1 MTVQQMLV
9 VPHTH
14 WDREWYEPHD
24 VFRVRLVAMI
34 DQLLDLLETQPR
46 YRFTLD
52 GQAAAFE
59 DYLEVRP
66 ENRDRLA
73 ALVERGQLA
82 VGPFLILLDEFCC
95 DGESIIRNL
104 ELGILASGQ
113 LGAAMP
119 VGYLPDMFGHAAQM
133 PQFLRG
139 FGIADA
145 ALWRGVPDDVRHH
158 AFRWTAPNGES
169 VRTEY
174 LWDGY
179 GSALKLFE
187 PAELLTEQLADY
199 LEENSSWFNGE
210 PVAGM
215 YGTDHMGP
223 RPDLLEALDRHNA
236 RDTVR
241 LEMATMGDVARSR
254 DHAGTALAGLPE
266 VVGELRSHARGN
278 LLPGVL
284 SIRTNLKASMA
295 ESERALTTTERLD
308 AIRDGLDSATL
319 LDLAWHRLIESTA
332 HDSVTGCGIDETA
345 EEVGTRIHVAGHIAR
360 GVSQEL
366 LRGLA
371 GDTPAGSVVAF
382 NQSSYRRRLMVELVV
397 AGVPECPPHL
407 QLLEALPTTVVD
419 EMLPVADL
427 PRIIRRIHGQELFGK
442 QITSYA
448 WHDHG
453 LDFLVADHAA
463 GGFELSGFT
472 AELSERMTT
481 HAEDQQPWRIRTLL
495 PDSNRVLASVPA
507 SGLGIKVVN
516 AEEADPPEFP
526 VSATDD
532 SLSNG
537 LISVTVN
544 RDGTTDLIDP
554 ASGRRIA
561 EALRLVDEGD
571 RGDSYNFA
579 PTPGQPVTGPT
590 EITVNV
596 LERGF
601 LRSRILIAR
610 TYELPAGLD
619 PNDRTRRGGHLAQR
633 VDTVLELRADE
644 PFVRV
649 RVSLVNAVADHRLR
663 LHVPTFETGI
673 QDSASAGQYGV
684 TTRGRTAE
692 GGWGEFP
699 LPTFPATRF
708 IHAGGIGVLLRK
720 LTEFEVI
727 DGEPGQPDSIALTLV
742 RSVGLMSVNTN
753 PLRDEPAGSQIP
765 VPGAQ
770 YLGTEVTSE
779 FAVGLGWP
787 TWTESGIARD
797 ADLFRF
803 EPLTMPGAA
812 EPGRIASRPASVPV
826 VETRGDVP
834 LESLRRVRTE
844 SGHGTLEARFVN
856 YYPQARPLAAV
867 LQGSWDATD
876 LAGAVLA
883 ERVDTGTLTV
893 PGGGILTLRRRR

>member
-1 MTVQQMLV
+1 MSVQQMLI

-34 DQLLDLLETQPR
+34 DQLLELLETQPR

-52 GQAAAFE
+52 GQAAAFD
-59 DYLEVRP
+59 DYLEMRP

-95 DGESIIRNL
+95 DGETMIRNL
-104 ELGILASGQ
+104 ELGIRASRR
-113 LGAAMP
+113 LGGAMP

-133 PQFLRG
+133 PQVLRG
-139 FGIADA
+139 FGIRDA
-145 ALWRGVPDDVRHH
+145 ALWRGVPDNVRHH
-158 AFRWTAPNGES
+158 AFRWTAPNGDS

-187 PAELLTEQLADY
+187 PVEKLSELLADY
-199 LEENSSWFNGE
+199 LEKDSSWFGGE

-215 YGTDHMGP
+215 YGTDHMFP
-223 RPDLLEALDRHNA
+223 RPDLLEVLDRHNA
-236 RDTVR
+236 GDTVR
-241 LEMATMGDVARSR
+241 LEMATMGDVVRGR
-254 DHAGTALAGLPE
+254 DHSGPALAGLPE

-295 ESERALTTTERLD
+295 EAERALTTTERLD
-308 AIRDGLDSATL
+308 AIRDGLDSATF
-319 LDLAWHRLIESTA
+319 LDTAWYRLIESTA
-332 HDSVTGCGIDETA
+332 HDSVTGCGIDDTA

-366 LRGLA
+366 MRALA
-371 GDTPAGSVVAF
+371 AETPAGSVVTF
-382 NQSSYRRRLMVELVV
+382 NQSGYPRRLTVELVV
-397 AGVPECPPHL
+397 AGVPETRPEL
-407 QLLEALPTTVVD
+407 QVLEAMPTTIGD
-419 EMLPVADL
+419 ETLPVADL
-427 PRIIRRIHGQELFGK
+427 ARIIRRIHGQELFGK
-442 QITSYA
+442 QIRSYA
-448 WHDHG
+448 WNDHC
-453 LDFLVADHAA
+453 LEFLVADHAD
-463 GGFELSGFT
+463 GGFELSAFT
-472 AELSERMTT
+472 TELSERMIA
-481 HAEDQQPWRIRTLL
+481 HAEDPRPWRIRTLV
-495 PDSNRVLASVPA
+495 PASTRVLASVPA
-507 SGLGIKVVN
+507 PGLAILVVH
-516 AEEADPPEFP
+516 AEDADFPEHP
-526 VSATDD
+526 VSATDEG
-532 SLSNG
+532 LSNG
-537 LISVTVN
+537 LISLTVN

-554 ASGRRIA
+554 ATGRRITGA
-561 EALRLVDEGD
+561 MGLVDEGD

-579 PTPGQPVTGPT
+579 PTPGQRVTRPA
-590 EITVNV
+590 EVTVTV
-596 LERGF
+596 LERGC
-601 LRSRILIAR
+601 LRARILIAR
-610 TYELPAGLD
+610 TYDLPAGLD
-619 PNDRTRRGGHLAQR
+619 PSDRTRRGGSLTQS

-663 LHVPTFETGI
+663 IHVPTLETGV

-720 LTEFEVI
+720 LTEFEVV
-727 DGEPGQPDSIALTLV
+727 DGDAGQPDAIALTLV
-742 RSVGLMSVNTN
+742 RSVGLMSVNTH

-770 YLGTEVTSE
+770 YLGTEVTNE
-779 FAVGLGWP
+779 FAIGLCWP
-787 TWTESGIARD
+787 TWTESGIARE
-797 ADLFRF
+797 ADLFRL
-803 EPLTMPGAA
+803 EPLTMRGTADPA
-812 EPGRIASRPASVPV
+812 RIASATVCPLIQ
-826 VETRGDVP
+826 TGGDVT
-834 LESLRRVRTE
+834 LESLRRVGAE
-844 SGHGTLEARFVN
+844 SGQNTLEARFFN
-856 YYPQARPLAAV
+856 YYPEERPLAAV
-867 LQGSWDATD
+867 LQGSWDVTD
-876 LAGAVLA
+876 LAGTVLS
-883 ERVDTGTLTV
+883 ERVDTDTLVV
-893 PGGGILTLRRRR
+893 PGGGILTLRQRR